1 MDIGCYGVYTSRLVF
16 DEEPTRVLG
25 LIGEDPEMRTD
36 VVTSAMLH
44 FRSGQ
49 CVFTCGTQLVP
60 YQRVQIL
67 GSQGRIRSGDTF
79 KCSAGSAVPYIYR
92 RWSRFLRSQCGDLG
106 IRDLRSIYDPR
117 RPVSQSIR
125 QGTELAVPRELCL
138 EHGGNR
144 SDFPLSQ
151 IW

>member
-67 GSQGRIRSGDTF
+67 GTQGRIEVEIPVAAENPCTSHAERDNERGRPDAPRIPRMSVQRLDEH
-79 KCSAGSAVPYIYR
+79 PYCRQYSQHPQ
-92 RWSRFLRSQCGDLG
+92 SRVRQNNHVACTNVNRVFLG
-106 IRDLRSIYDPR
+106 
-117 RPVSQSIR
+117 
-125 QGTELAVPRELCL
+125 
-138 EHGGNR
+138 
-144 SDFPLSQ
+144 
-151 IW
+151 